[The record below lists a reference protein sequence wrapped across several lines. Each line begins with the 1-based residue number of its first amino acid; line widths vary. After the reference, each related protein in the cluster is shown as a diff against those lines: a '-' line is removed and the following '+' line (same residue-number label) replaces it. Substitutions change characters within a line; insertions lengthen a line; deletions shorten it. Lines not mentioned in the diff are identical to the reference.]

1 MEHRSKNCV
10 YLLCLLL
17 MSSMLFGCEPTA
29 DSNDEN
35 RVPGNRLPAP
45 ELQEN
50 EVHDLVLNEGV
61 INVDEFSEL
70 RNVEVTKSNGC
81 EGDEAVQTGIDDL
94 RFGFPCTLVK
104 MTYDH
109 LNEPTIEEGSLIF
122 SAKHRFM
129 GRVVRMPN
137 KFRLAKDIFIER
149 VDIDTI
155 FAQLRIEANLPTLN
169 PGSLPTEEVQS
180 PLQTIGQPLFIET
193 GREFALN
200 ESFSTSFFAFDDN
213 EGTVS
218 GDIAVKG
225 NMALVINVGAFVP
238 EEEKYAR
245 VVLNLES
252 VAEATVAMTLKDNF
266 EQATENDA
274 TLANIPLL
282 FGWLYAD
289 LAFELKGGLEAKI
302 EGQMS
307 NQIVWKSTDRVY
319 STSTWTPRNGWFT
332 DIQKESEPWD
342 VESQFEASGTASLSA
357 QVGLSTT
364 LSLFKTLGVEV
375 AITPTLEGEAKG
387 SVELS
392 VGNEAP
398 ALEAEACLEIS
409 GKVELE
415 VNSKVR
421 GFEDQKLYESTL
433 TEHTFYELGECEDD
447 EDEEMDLPIPFE
459 ADGVGLQFSCSSSQW
474 SVCSEYR
481 GLEQSFFEFL
491 AQSCIDRGW
500 TLSADPCLAVM
511 GMEGFIGTCD
521 NVRGGRTT
529 YYYADGFHCLPTYI
543 PEHAHPMCNSFSE
556 YPDLEPVW
564 NWSETCL
571 ASAAQP

>member
-1 MEHRSKNCV
+1 MEYRSKNFV
-10 YLLCLLL
+10 YLLCLWV
-17 MSSMLFGCEPTA
+17 MSSILFGCEPTA

-61 INVDEFSEL
+61 INVDEFSKL

-81 EGDEAVQTGIDDL
+81 EGDEAEQTGIDDL
-94 RFGFPCTLVK
+94 RFGFPCTLVE

-155 FAQLRIEANLPTLN
+155 FAQLRIEANLPTLS
-169 PGSLPTEEVQS
+169 PISQPTDEAQS
-180 PLQTIGQPLFIET
+180 PLQTIRQPLFIET
-193 GREFALN
+193 GREFELN

-289 LAFELKGGLEAKI
+289 LAFELKGGPRQNRS
-302 EGQMS
+302 QMG
-307 NQIVWKSTDRVY
+307 NQIVGSPPIV
-319 STSTWTPRNGWFT
+319 SIPSTWTPRNGWFT

-342 VESQFEASGTASLSA
+342 VESQF
-357 QVGLSTT
+357 
-364 LSLFKTLGVEV
+364 
-375 AITPTLEGEAKG
+375 
-387 SVELS
+387 
-392 VGNEAP
+392 
-398 ALEAEACLEIS
+398 
-409 GKVELE
+409 
-415 VNSKVR
+415 
-421 GFEDQKLYESTL
+421 
-433 TEHTFYELGECEDD
+433 
-447 EDEEMDLPIPFE
+447 
-459 ADGVGLQFSCSSSQW
+459 
-474 SVCSEYR
+474 
-481 GLEQSFFEFL
+481 
-491 AQSCIDRGW
+491 
-500 TLSADPCLAVM
+500 
-511 GMEGFIGTCD
+511 
-521 NVRGGRTT
+521 
-529 YYYADGFHCLPTYI
+529 
-543 PEHAHPMCNSFSE
+543 
-556 YPDLEPVW
+556 
-564 NWSETCL
+564 
-571 ASAAQP
+571 